1 MLSMFSKFCI
11 IFGSTESTVQVR
23 KGQASSDKVITGKER
38 SGQFRSGQVKSGQV
52 RSGQVM

>member
-38 SGQFRSGQVKSGQV
+38 SGQFRSGQVKTGEL
-52 RSGQVM
+52 R